1 MSHQAPPAHRAWA
14 VAAVSRPRL
23 RPHPR
28 TTTAASGSSRPARP
42 PCPVRWRRRRAEEGA
57 AERRLAEPTGGGK
70 GGGRC
75 GGVVLERGVPQ
86 PPGTLWSR
94 GATFGRR
101 WWWWWW
107 RRRAAAGSSASPP
120 PPPVSLGNL
129 QLKATASHSAMYPGN
144 KRKKL
149 WREEKERLL
158 KMTLE
163 ERRKEYSREYV
174 ALKDIP
180 TWMEEMKS
188 KNESDGENA
197 KEDQQGKKSLSEK
210 VSLYRG
216 DITLLEVDA
225 IVNAANSSLLGGG
238 GVDGCIHRAA
248 GPCLVAECRNLSGC
262 ETGQAKIT
270 CGYDLPA
277 KYVIH
282 TVGPIARGYLTDTHK
297 ENLANCY
304 KSSLKLA
311 KENNI
316 RSLAF
321 PCISTGIYGFPN
333 EPAAVIALNTTKEW
347 LSKNH
352 NEVDRIIF
360 CVFLEIDYKIFKKK
374 MGEFFPIDDN
384 EETEMSEETGLEQK
398 GQLPSPTKCKAE
410 QPEELQ
416 DDAEG
421 GNSTEEKQNME
432 DTEGPSREADETKP
446 SAVASL
452 SSSEATEPCE
462 DKDSLKDSKGA
473 RESDPAHPMGC
484 EQDQA
489 EGQQDGA
496 AEEEMKAGADS
507 QSSCMEIEEPLLNQ
521 EGTTEE
527 EKPLIPSAE
536 EKEKEGGGGAQVEE
550 EEGMQDE
557 EETSAEPMKVE
568 LTCEAAEVSSNDAE
582 MNSQGESK
590 KDPTESAPEA

>member
-1 MSHQAPPAHRAWA
+1 
-14 VAAVSRPRL
+14 
-23 RPHPR
+23 
-28 TTTAASGSSRPARP
+28 
-42 PCPVRWRRRRAEEGA
+42 
-57 AERRLAEPTGGGK
+57 
-70 GGGRC
+70 
-75 GGVVLERGVPQ
+75 
-86 PPGTLWSR
+86 
-94 GATFGRR
+94 
-101 WWWWWW
+101 
-107 RRRAAAGSSASPP
+107 
-120 PPPVSLGNL
+120 
-129 QLKATASHSAMYPGN
+129 MYPGN

-163 ERRKEYSREYV
+163 ERRKEYSGDYV
-174 ALKDIP
+174 ALKTIP
-180 TWMEEMKS
+180 TWMEDLKS
-188 KNESDGENA
+188 KSESDGEST
-197 KEDQQGKKSLSEK
+197 KEDVQGKKSLSEK

-282 TVGPIARGYLTDTHK
+282 TVGPIARGHLTDIHK
-297 ENLANCY
+297 ENLASCY

-316 RSLAF
+316 RSIAF

-333 EPAAVIALNTTKEW
+333 EPAAVIALNTIKEW

-374 MGEFFPIDDN
+374 MGEFFPIDDAN
-384 EETEMSEETGLEQK
+384 EEGTELSEETGLEQK
-398 GQLPSPTKCKAE
+398 GQTPSPTKSKAE
-410 QPEELQ
+410 QPEDLQ

-421 GNSTEEKQNME
+421 GDGTAEKQNTDE
-432 DTEGPSREADETKP
+432 TEAQSQEADETKP
-446 SAVASL
+446 SAAASL
-452 SSSEATEPCE
+452 SPSEDTELSE
-462 DKDSLKDSKGA
+462 DKDSLKDSKGT
-473 RESDPAHPMGC
+473 RESDPVHPVAS

-489 EGQQDGA
+489 EGQQDVSA
-496 AEEEMKAGADS
+496 KEEMKTGADS
-507 QSSCMEIEEPLLNQ
+507 QSSCMEIEETLLNQ
-521 EGTTEE
+521 EDTTEVE
-527 EKPLIPSAE
+527 TLLIPGAE
-536 EKEKEGGGGAQVEE
+536 EKEEGKE
-550 EEGMQDE
+550 EEGGMQGQ
-557 EETSAEPMKVE
+557 EETSVEPMKID
-568 LTCEAAEVSSNDAE
+568 LASEAAAISNKDAE
-582 MNSQGESK
+582 MNSQVESIN
-590 KDPTESAPEA
+590 DPMETERKA

>member
-1 MSHQAPPAHRAWA
+1 
-14 VAAVSRPRL
+14 
-23 RPHPR
+23 
-28 TTTAASGSSRPARP
+28 
-42 PCPVRWRRRRAEEGA
+42 
-57 AERRLAEPTGGGK
+57 
-70 GGGRC
+70 
-75 GGVVLERGVPQ
+75 
-86 PPGTLWSR
+86 
-94 GATFGRR
+94 
-101 WWWWWW
+101 
-107 RRRAAAGSSASPP
+107 
-120 PPPVSLGNL
+120 
-129 QLKATASHSAMYPGN
+129 MYPGN

-163 ERRKEYSREYV
+163 ERRKEYLRDYV
-174 ALKDIP
+174 ALKNIP
-180 TWMEEMKS
+180 TWMEDLKS
-188 KNESDGENA
+188 KSESDGENT
-197 KEDQQGKKSLSEK
+197 KEDLQGKKSLSEK

-282 TVGPIARGYLTDTHK
+282 TVGPIARGHLTDTHK

-316 RSLAF
+316 RSIAF

-333 EPAAVIALNTTKEW
+333 EPAAVIALNTIKEW

-360 CVFLEIDYKIFKKK
+360 CVFLEVDYKIFKKK
-374 MGEFFPIDDN
+374 MGEFFPLDDAN
-384 EETEMSEETGLEQK
+384 EEGTELSEETGLEQK
-398 GQLPSPTKCKAE
+398 GQPPSPTKSKAE
-410 QPEELQ
+410 QPEDLQ

-421 GNSTEEKQNME
+421 GDGTEEKQNTKE
-432 DTEGPSREADETKP
+432 TEGQSGEADETKP

-452 SSSEATEPCE
+452 SSSEETELSE
-462 DKDSLKDSKGA
+462 DKDSPKDSKGA
-473 RESDPAHPMGC
+473 QESDPVRLVGY

-489 EGQQDGA
+489 EGQQDVS
-496 AEEEMKAGADS
+496 AEEEMKTGADS
-507 QSSCMEIEEPLLNQ
+507 QSSCVEIEEPLLKQ
-521 EGTTEE
+521 EETTEVE
-527 EKPLIPSAE
+527 IPLIHGAE
-536 EKEKEGGGGAQVEE
+536 EKEGRKEEEGGG
-550 EEGMQDE
+550 MQGK
-557 EETSAEPMKVE
+557 EETSVEPMEVDLACK
-568 LTCEAAEVSSNDAE
+568 AADVSNKDAE
-582 MNSQGESK
+582 MTSQVESLS
-590 KDPTESAPEA
+590 DPTETEREA

>member
-1 MSHQAPPAHRAWA
+1 
-14 VAAVSRPRL
+14 
-23 RPHPR
+23 
-28 TTTAASGSSRPARP
+28 
-42 PCPVRWRRRRAEEGA
+42 
-57 AERRLAEPTGGGK
+57 
-70 GGGRC
+70 
-75 GGVVLERGVPQ
+75 
-86 PPGTLWSR
+86 
-94 GATFGRR
+94 
-101 WWWWWW
+101 
-107 RRRAAAGSSASPP
+107 
-120 PPPVSLGNL
+120 
-129 QLKATASHSAMYPGN
+129 MYPGN

-163 ERRKEYSREYV
+163 ERRKEYLRDYV

-197 KEDQQGKKSLSEK
+197 KEEQQGKKSLSEK

-270 CGYDLPA
+270 CGYELPA

-282 TVGPIARGYLTDTHK
+282 TVGPIARGHLTDTHK

-333 EPAAVIALNTTKEW
+333 EPAAVIALNTIKEW

-360 CVFLEIDYKIFKKK
+360 CVFLEIDFKIFKKK
-374 MGEFFPIDDN
+374 MGEFFPI
-384 EETEMSEETGLEQK
+384 ETEMSEETEGLEQK

-410 QPEELQ
+410 QPEDLQ
-416 DDAEG
+416 DNAEG

-432 DTEGPSREADETKP
+432 DTEGLSREADETKP

-462 DKDSLKDSKGA
+462 DK
-473 RESDPAHPMGC
+473 
-484 EQDQA
+484 
-489 EGQQDGA
+489 
-496 AEEEMKAGADS
+496 
-507 QSSCMEIEEPLLNQ
+507 EPSLNQ
-521 EGTTEE
+521 EDTTEE

-550 EEGMQDE
+550 EEGMQED

-568 LTCEAAEVSSNDAE
+568 LTCEAAEASSNDAE
-582 MNSQGESK
+582 MSSQGESK
-590 KDPTESAPEA
+590 KDPTESVPEA

>member
-1 MSHQAPPAHRAWA
+1 
-14 VAAVSRPRL
+14 
-23 RPHPR
+23 
-28 TTTAASGSSRPARP
+28 
-42 PCPVRWRRRRAEEGA
+42 
-57 AERRLAEPTGGGK
+57 
-70 GGGRC
+70 
-75 GGVVLERGVPQ
+75 
-86 PPGTLWSR
+86 
-94 GATFGRR
+94 
-101 WWWWWW
+101 
-107 RRRAAAGSSASPP
+107 
-120 PPPVSLGNL
+120 
-129 QLKATASHSAMYPGN
+129 MYPGN

-225 IVNAANSSLLGGG
+225 IVNA
-238 GVDGCIHRAA
+238 D
-248 GPCLVAECRNLSGC
+248 
-262 ETGQAKIT
+262 
-270 CGYDLPA
+270 
-277 KYVIH
+277 VIH

-384 EETEMSEETGLEQK
+384 EETEMSEETEGLEQK

-489 EGQQDGA
+489 EADQQAGVLCNSSCENQCVEAELQTKEKIAVPGQQDGA

>member
-1 MSHQAPPAHRAWA
+1 MYFSPPGRAGPGRAGLPGAPQAAARTPSRSNAAQRRPAERTGPAATRKQRGRCSAPGRPAPGRRAPSALPGGTGGASAALRPLTSHQAPPAHRAWA

-23 RPHPR
+23 RPHLR

-225 IVNAANSSLLGGG
+225 IVNAGR
-238 GVDGCIHRAA
+238 VRVMKTA
-248 GPCLVAECRNLSGC
+248 GP
-262 ETGQAKIT
+262 
-270 CGYDLPA
+270 
-277 KYVIH
+277 
-282 TVGPIARGYLTDTHK
+282 
-297 ENLANCY
+297 
-304 KSSLKLA
+304 SS
-311 KENNI
+311 
-316 RSLAF
+316 RTWHF
-321 PCISTGIYGFPN
+321 PS
-333 EPAAVIALNTTKEW
+333 
-347 LSKNH
+347 
-352 NEVDRIIF
+352 
-360 CVFLEIDYKIFKKK
+360 
-374 MGEFFPIDDN
+374 
-384 EETEMSEETGLEQK
+384 
-398 GQLPSPTKCKAE
+398 SP
-410 QPEELQ
+410 
-416 DDAEG
+416 
-421 GNSTEEKQNME
+421 
-432 DTEGPSREADETKP
+432 
-446 SAVASL
+446 
-452 SSSEATEPCE
+452 
-462 DKDSLKDSKGA
+462 
-473 RESDPAHPMGC
+473 
-484 EQDQA
+484 
-489 EGQQDGA
+489 
-496 AEEEMKAGADS
+496 
-507 QSSCMEIEEPLLNQ
+507 
-521 EGTTEE
+521 
-527 EKPLIPSAE
+527 
-536 EKEKEGGGGAQVEE
+536 
-550 EEGMQDE
+550 
-557 EETSAEPMKVE
+557 
-568 LTCEAAEVSSNDAE
+568 
-582 MNSQGESK
+582 
-590 KDPTESAPEA
+590 SAPEN

>member
-1 MSHQAPPAHRAWA
+1 
-14 VAAVSRPRL
+14 
-23 RPHPR
+23 
-28 TTTAASGSSRPARP
+28 
-42 PCPVRWRRRRAEEGA
+42 
-57 AERRLAEPTGGGK
+57 
-70 GGGRC
+70 
-75 GGVVLERGVPQ
+75 
-86 PPGTLWSR
+86 
-94 GATFGRR
+94 
-101 WWWWWW
+101 
-107 RRRAAAGSSASPP
+107 
-120 PPPVSLGNL
+120 
-129 QLKATASHSAMYPGN
+129 MYPGN

-163 ERRKEYSREYV
+163 ERRKEYLRDYV
-174 ALKDIP
+174 ALKNIP
-180 TWMEEMKS
+180 TWMEDLKS
-188 KNESDGENA
+188 ENT
-197 KEDQQGKKSLSEK
+197 KEDLQGKKSLSEK

-282 TVGPIARGYLTDTHK
+282 TVGPIARGHLTDTHK

-316 RSLAF
+316 RSIAF

-333 EPAAVIALNTTKEW
+333 EPAAVIALNTIKEW

-352 NEVDRIIF
+352 SEVDRIIF
-360 CVFLEIDYKIFKKK
+360 CVFLEVDYKIFKKK
-374 MGEFFPIDDN
+374 MGEFFPLDDAN
-384 EETEMSEETGLEQK
+384 EEGTEPSEETEGLEQK
-398 GQLPSPTKCKAE
+398 GQAPSPTKSKAE
-410 QPEELQ
+410 QPEDLQ

-421 GNSTEEKQNME
+421 GNGTEEKQNDE
-432 DTEGPSREADETKP
+432 ETEAQSRETDETKP
-446 SAVASL
+446 SAAASL
-452 SSSEATEPCE
+452 SSSEETELSE

-473 RESDPAHPMGC
+473 QENDPVHPVGC
-484 EQDQA
+484 KEDQA
-489 EGQQDGA
+489 EGQQHVS
-496 AEEEMKAGADS
+496 AEEEMKTGADS

-521 EGTTEE
+521 EGTTEVE
-527 EKPLIPSAE
+527 IPLIHGAE
-536 EKEKEGGGGAQVEE
+536 EKEEAGKEEEEEE
-550 EEGMQDE
+550 EEGGMQGK
-557 EETSAEPMKVE
+557 EETSVEPMNVD
-568 LTCEAAEVSSNDAE
+568 LACEAADVSNKDAE
-582 MNSQGESK
+582 MNSQVESIN
-590 KDPTESAPEA
+590 DPTETEREA

>member
-1 MSHQAPPAHRAWA
+1 
-14 VAAVSRPRL
+14 
-23 RPHPR
+23 
-28 TTTAASGSSRPARP
+28 
-42 PCPVRWRRRRAEEGA
+42 
-57 AERRLAEPTGGGK
+57 
-70 GGGRC
+70 
-75 GGVVLERGVPQ
+75 
-86 PPGTLWSR
+86 
-94 GATFGRR
+94 
-101 WWWWWW
+101 
-107 RRRAAAGSSASPP
+107 
-120 PPPVSLGNL
+120 
-129 QLKATASHSAMYPGN
+129 MYPGN

-163 ERRKEYSREYV
+163 ERRKEYLRDYV
-174 ALKDIP
+174 ALKNIP
-180 TWMEEMKS
+180 TWMEDLKS
-188 KNESDGENA
+188 KSESDGENA
-197 KEDQQGKKSLSEK
+197 KEDLQGKKSLSEK

-282 TVGPIARGYLTDTHK
+282 TVGPIARGHLTDTHK

-316 RSLAF
+316 RSIAF

-333 EPAAVIALNTTKEW
+333 EPAAVIALNTIKEW

-360 CVFLEIDYKIFKKK
+360 CVFLEVDYKIFKKK
-374 MGEFFPIDDN
+374 MGEFFPLDDAN
-384 EETEMSEETGLEQK
+384 EEGTELSEETGLEQK
-398 GQLPSPTKCKAE
+398 GQPTSPTKSKAE
-410 QPEELQ
+410 QPDDLQ
-416 DDAEG
+416 DGAEG
-421 GNSTEEKQNME
+421 GKGTEEEQ
-432 DTEGPSREADETKP
+432 DTEGTEAQSQEAGKTIRPVMAGECNVNGWKPSKSNSDETKP

-452 SSSEATEPCE
+452 SSSEETELSE

-473 RESDPAHPMGC
+473 RESDPVHPMGC

-489 EGQQDGA
+489 EGQQDVS
-496 AEEEMKAGADS
+496 AEEEMKTGADS
-507 QSSCMEIEEPLLNQ
+507 QSSCREMKEPLLN
-521 EGTTEE
+521 EEDKTEVE
-527 EKPLIPSAE
+527 IPLIHGAE
-536 EKEKEGGGGAQVEE
+536 EKEEEGKE
-550 EEGMQDE
+550 EEGGMQE
-557 EETSAEPMKVE
+557 KEETSVEPMEVD
-568 LTCEAAEVSSNDAE
+568 LTCEAADVSNKDAE
-582 MNSQGESK
+582 MNRQVESIN
-590 KDPTESAPEA
+590 DPTEKEQEA